1 VHAAQAISGR
11 DLAARGR
18 VSRPRAELVAD
29 RFLAVP
35 GNEII
40 DLATGDEVTLKI
52 ETVSGRVN
60 DAEQAAWALRCEW
73 FFRRRHRALA
83 PLIDYGALGRDARF
97 EAWQCRDASKAPNGC
112 GGDRAVVDSASAFL
126 RANGLTTFG
135 PSPVVYLCGQARVVI
150 PDAGCGYEASAP
162 AEPLHPPSL
171 GVCGMRLIERQPVS
185 RLAEAFAHS
194 FGARSRAVSLWGPA
208 GSGVT
213 TAVRELARAARLQGF
228 VPINAGGTRHA
239 APLVSGRTLFL
250 IADSGSSRGWRVLLE
265 WLMRS
270 ARPHVVLFA
279 GPNEV
284 PHLDGLPLDA
294 LPAEALAN
302 AVEPR
307 CVDPVLVRRL
317 TDASRRSGGLP
328 GRFARLLWGDE
339 DGHARTGF
347 SKASE
352 ASGSYRVE
360 PHGTSTLIAVPPA
373 WPSSSELSALRR
385 RLMDGMQLVENNRHA
400 PGGRVLRQAIGA
412 LVRRNDLVHAARG
425 ELALAIAALARGRI
439 DEALTWLA
447 SARDHATAAEGEPSL
462 LLQAAVLCGQ
472 GRLEQGRLDEAES
485 ILHGAVIAARGQKVS
500 AMMCDARIALA
511 RLLFWRGR
519 FEEAYQAVTIAAE
532 QLESIDQAARV
543 AMSIRLS
550 MMASYVAVGR
560 GDFGVAIAQATHAIQ
575 AAEAAGDSRLMGQST
590 LAAAFSHLAVGD
602 TMAVERDIAR
612 CLAAARTARDPLTAL
627 EARLLAAE
635 RVRRSGRDPRT
646 VTPAGPLA
654 HIRQLHLPRL
664 PATIRARADLLGDLI
679 AATAP
684 TETVVLRHTAGTGLH
699 ALALFAPLR
708 TIPASSTQRTIED
721 LLEVLHCCQNAAD
734 ENKALSSICSRLR
747 LQLGAASIAFVA
759 HDGLVIASDGSRPD
773 VQVARRVAAA
783 TQPIAPHLLNGSIEG
798 GAPVQYAGE
807 IQAVLIGRWTL
818 GAPCDYAHAV
828 KVMTL
833 AATAS
838 APAVAEVLARRAESL
853 AQAPDGIVG
862 LSQPIVEVR
871 RAIERA
877 AAAPFAVLILGES
890 GAGKELVAR
899 SLHRRSPRRDRPFRT
914 VNCAALADDL
924 VESELFGHARGA
936 FTGAVVE
943 RPGVFEDA
951 HTGTLFLD
959 EIGELS
965 PRAQA
970 KVLRTLQEGEIRR
983 VGENISRRVDVRIV
997 AATNRDLSRDAAAGR
1012 FRHDLLY
1019 RLDVVRIVVPP
1030 LRERRDDIAMLAE
1043 RFWTEA
1049 TMRVGSRAALA
1060 RATLAVLA
1068 RYDWPGNVRELQNVL
1083 AALAVRSPRRGLIG
1097 PTALPPLFGAS
1108 ESARSCRLDEARR
1121 TFEERFV
1128 RAALVR
1134 TGGHRAHAAAEL
1146 GVTRQGLTKLM
1157 TRLGISD

>member
-1 VHAAQAISGR
+1 
-11 DLAARGR
+11 
-18 VSRPRAELVAD
+18 
-29 RFLAVP
+29 
-35 GNEII
+35 
-40 DLATGDEVTLKI
+40 
-52 ETVSGRVN
+52 
-60 DAEQAAWALRCEW
+60 
-73 FFRRRHRALA
+73 
-83 PLIDYGALGRDARF
+83 
-97 EAWQCRDASKAPNGC
+97 
-112 GGDRAVVDSASAFL
+112 
-126 RANGLTTFG
+126 
-135 PSPVVYLCGQARVVI
+135 
-150 PDAGCGYEASAP
+150 
-162 AEPLHPPSL
+162 
-171 GVCGMRLIERQPVS
+171 
-185 RLAEAFAHS
+185 
-194 FGARSRAVSLWGPA
+194 
-208 GSGVT
+208 
-213 TAVRELARAARLQGF
+213 
-228 VPINAGGTRHA
+228 
-239 APLVSGRTLFL
+239 LVSGRTLFL
-250 IADSGSSRGWRVLLE
+250 IADSGSCRGWRLLLE

-270 ARPHVVLFA
+270 ARPHVVLFI

-284 PHLDGLPLDA
+284 PHLDGVPLDGLA
-294 LPAEALAN
+294 TEALAN

-317 TDASRRSGGLP
+317 TEAAERSDGLP

-339 DGHARTGF
+339 DSGLRTGF

-360 PHGTSTLIAVPPA
+360 PHGAPGLIAVPTS
-373 WPSSSELSALRR
+373 WPFSGELSSLRR
-385 RLMDGMQLVENNRHA
+385 RLSDGMQLLESHRHA

-412 LVRRNDLVHAARG
+412 LVRRQDLVHAARG
-425 ELALAIAALARGRI
+425 ELALASAALARGRL
-439 DEALTWLA
+439 DEALTWIGH
-447 SARDHATAAEGEPSL
+447 ARDHAASSEAEPLL
-462 LLQAAVLCGQ
+462 LLQAAVLCGL

-485 ILHGAVIAARGQKVS
+485 ILQGAVVAARGQKLTGMV
-500 AMMCDARIALA
+500 CDARLALA

-519 FEEAYQAVTIAAE
+519 FEEAYQTLTLAAD
-532 QLESIDQAARV
+532 QLESVEPQARGAV
-543 AMSIRLS
+543 AIRLS
-550 MMASYVAVGR
+550 ILASYVAVGR

-575 AAEAAGDSRLMGQST
+575 ASEGAADARLIGQST

-602 TMAVERDIAR
+602 TMSVERDIGR
-612 CLAAARTARDPLTAL
+612 CLTATRTARDPLTAL

-635 RVRRSGRDPRT
+635 RDRRSRRDART
-646 VTPAGPLA
+646 DAAAGSLT
-654 HIRQLHLPRL
+654 HLRRLRSARL
-664 PATIRARADLLGDLI
+664 PATIRARADLLEALV
-679 AATAP
+679 AAAGP
-684 TETVVLRHTAGTGLH
+684 AEAVVLRHTAATGFH
-699 ALALFAPLR
+699 ALNLFVPLR
-708 TIPASSTQRTIED
+708 TIPASSTQRTVED

-734 ENKALSSICSRLR
+734 EGKALASICSRVR
-747 LQLGAASIAFVA
+747 GQLGAASIAFVA
-759 HDGLVIASDGSRPD
+759 QDGLVIATDGSRPD
-773 VQVARRVAAA
+773 LQIAKRVIAA
-783 TQPIAPHLLNGSIEG
+783 TQPIVPHLLNGSIDG
-798 GAPVQYAGE
+798 GAPVQYAGD
-807 IQAVLIGRWTL
+807 IQAAFIGRWTL
-818 GAPCDYAHAV
+818 GAPCDYAYAT

-838 APAVAEVLARRAESL
+838 APAVAEALARRADSQ

-862 LSQPIVEVR
+862 LSQPIGEVR

-890 GAGKELVAR
+890 GSGKELVAR

-936 FTGAVVE
+936 FTGAVVD

-997 AATNRDLSRDAAAGR
+997 AATNRDLSLDAAAGR

-1019 RLDVVRIVVPP
+1019 RLDVVRIEVPP

-1043 RFWTEA
+1043 RFWAEA

-1083 AALAVRSPRRGLIG
+1083 AALAVRCPRRGLIG